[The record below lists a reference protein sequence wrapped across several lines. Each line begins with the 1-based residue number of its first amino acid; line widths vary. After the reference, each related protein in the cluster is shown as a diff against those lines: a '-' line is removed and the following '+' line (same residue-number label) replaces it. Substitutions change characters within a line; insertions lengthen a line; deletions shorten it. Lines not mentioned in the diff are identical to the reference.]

1 MLIETADR
9 FRIIEGENP
18 PAPCDP
24 DYRIEDMFFAA
35 MILGRAYGVTAD
47 IAYIDI
53 LTKFLLDAGI
63 QQSNGLFWHARSV
76 PYFWGRRNTFAA
88 LG

>member
-1 MLIETADR
+1 
-9 FRIIEGENP
+9 
-18 PAPCDP
+18 
-24 DYRIEDMFFAA
+24 MFFAA
-35 MILGRAYGVTAD
+35 MILGRAYGVTGD

-76 PYFWGRRNTFAA
+76 PYF
-88 LG
+88 